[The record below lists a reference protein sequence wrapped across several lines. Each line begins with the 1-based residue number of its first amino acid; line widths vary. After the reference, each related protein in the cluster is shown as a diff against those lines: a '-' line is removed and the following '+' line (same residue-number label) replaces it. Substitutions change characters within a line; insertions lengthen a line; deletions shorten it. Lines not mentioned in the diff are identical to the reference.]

1 MTLPACR
8 RYRYQHQPCTL
19 LSILFLL
26 ASVLSA
32 AGGSSSVSTS
42 TSASTTTSGGITAS
56 IRSGILKRRRSSI
69 TDSVGSRSSLKSDTS
84 DSGDTP
90 DKPSLFSPVFRQAG
104 KIATDMIDA
113 ITKPKRLGDVWS
125 ESSAYSSADTTAK
138 EAFAAG
144 HIKSIDLPLSSDS
157 DDDGGNGSAKV
168 RVCFRNLTSD
178 PITLCWMSYKCEPH
192 HFYRLEPQRGV
203 DDKHRHVQVV
213 DSVVSMDNRGH
224 IETTSL
230 GHAFLFARRT
240 ANHEKG
246 DDEETTGRSI
256 ASDDESISVS
266 DHDDH
271 SIDSVDL
278 TPPPAKRRLG
288 GCWTLCLPKH
298 DNGDKTNLRV
308 ATSTDGRSVLCD
320 EVIGAY
326 RPTTLSLQRDN
337 DIDSEHRIQVV
348 TIAKQRSRGFLRGG
362 SCHYIVQVTEG
373 SLDKTPIDTSDKIYR
388 NSELGGW
395 PVRCEEGLWSNS
407 DHADTTFSPEQLKE
421 EAKLKDIIA
430 GDLAAAVRCLP
441 PAARAALRSSTP
453 IYINRSQKY
462 GPKCAPI
469 TARDMCFHPDKSWLI
484 ENGMSEKKAGCVE
497 MYQISSYPRD
507 RHCWG
512 EGGALLHELSHAY
525 HHKCLEEG
533 FDNAEVLACYKRA
546 MKKGLYEKVC
556 VHGLHGPEECR
567 AYACTNE
574 MEYFAE
580 LSAAFLGGLDGG
592 KEFNKWFPHNRE
604 QIKEHD
610 PDAYEMLKRAWGV
623 PVD

>member
-1 MTLPACR
+1 MP
-8 RYRYQHQPCTL
+8 
-19 LSILFLL
+19 
-26 ASVLSA
+26 
-32 AGGSSSVSTS
+32 TS
-42 TSASTTTSGGITAS
+42 TSASTATSGGISTRTTTS
-56 IRSGILKRRRSSI
+56 IRSGILKRRRSSKPAI
-69 TDSVGSRSSLKSDTS
+69 IIDSVGSGSSPEAPVDKKKQPVVSSSRTS
-84 DSGDTP
+84 YTGNTP
-90 DKPSLFSPVFRQAG
+90 DKPSLFSPFRQAG
-104 KIATDMIDA
+104 KIVTDMIDA
-113 ITKPKRLGDVWS
+113 ITKQKRLGDVWS
-125 ESSAYSSADTTAK
+125 ESSADSSADTTAK
-138 EAFAAG
+138 EAFASG
-144 HIKSIDLPLSSDS
+144 HIKSIDLPLSNDG
-157 DDDGGNGSAKV
+157 DDELDNRSARV

-203 DDKHRHVQVV
+203 DGKQQHRHVQLV
-213 DSVVSMDNRGH
+213 DSVISMDNKGH

-230 GHAFLFARRT
+230 GHAFIFARRT
-240 ANHEKG
+240 ANHEKK
-246 DDEETTGRSI
+246 DDEAPTGRSS

-266 DHDDH
+266 DHDGH
-271 SIDSVDL
+271 SIDSMDL

-288 GCWTLCLPKH
+288 GCWTLCSPKH
-298 DNGDKTNLRV
+298 ENGEKTNLRV

-326 RPTTLSLQRDN
+326 RPTTLSLQKDN
-337 DIDSEHRIQVV
+337 DSDSEHRIQVV
-348 TIAKQRSRGFLRGG
+348 TITKQRSRGFLRGG
-362 SCHYIVQVTEG
+362 SCHYIVRVSEG
-373 SLDKTPIDTSDKIYR
+373 SLDKTPLDTSDKVYR
-388 NSELGGW
+388 NVELGGW

-407 DHADTTFSPEQLKE
+407 DHADTTFSPEQRKE

-430 GDLAAAVRCLP
+430 GDLASAVRCLP
-441 PAARAALRSSTP
+441 PAARAALRSDTP

-469 TARDMCFHPDKSWLI
+469 TARDMCFHSDKSWLI
-484 ENGMSEKKAGCVE
+484 DNGMSERKAGCVE
-497 MYQISSYPRD
+497 MYQVGSYSRD

-546 MKKGLYEKVC
+546 MKKGLYDKVC

-580 LSAAFLGGLDGG
+580 LSAAFLGGLDGD

-610 PDAYEMLKRAWGV
+610 PDAYEMLKRVWGV
-623 PVD
+623 HVEE